1 VGRCRLFRLV
11 GSLAGVGP
19 AGAGCVGSLLSIG
32 FQASLGAV
40 AAVFLSFLVSAF
52 VCELGPP

>member
-1 VGRCRLFRLV
+1 M
-11 GSLAGVGP
+11 
-19 AGAGCVGSLLSIG
+19 GSLLSIG